1 MSQLKD
7 NATDEDYE
15 SDDYFEPELDDEE
28 DTSTPT
34 MFEGPRFTRPTDLS
48 RTVERRVNESGLKL
62 SCSASGNPAPRVSWY
77 KNGSPLNRTGT
88 HEGRWAIV
96 LDHLVTEDTGIYKCE
111 VCNSVSCIENEFNV
125 VISQQEAQE
134 VAAHFTKKMD
144 YTSKIYR
151 PMGNMVKVKC
161 PAAGNPE
168 PNITWTKNNMTIER
182 KMGQQV
188 SYGKWGIILED
199 IIMDDTGNY
208 TCRICNTGGCQQ
220 FTYEVFVQGKSQ
232 SFPKP
237 ENLVAIKAEDEES
250 DLIEGNLISN
260 SMESEKGENATN
272 EIQRA
277 PYFLK
282 PGSMNI
288 LEKRPSGSTYTFKCP
303 YGGHPAA
310 NITWTKDD
318 EEIVR
323 KLGHF
328 RKGKWSITLEELIST
343 DSGRYKCL
351 ICNDLGCI
359 KHVFKF
365 EVIDRHRSPP
375 YIKDGYPKNRT
386 VLVNST
392 VDLECPTLSDL
403 GAYTYWLKGLVVNNS
418 FPSEINRLEV
428 RLKALRDIWGWL
440 RSLLDLG
447 ASIEGVYWGFIL
459 LFLGPPSV
467 CLR

>member
-1 MSQLKD
+1 
-7 NATDEDYE
+7 
-15 SDDYFEPELDDEE
+15 
-28 DTSTPT
+28 
-34 MFEGPRFTRPTDLS
+34 MFEGPQFSRPGDLQNH
-48 RTVERRVNESGLKL
+48 VERRLGDSGLKL
-62 SCSASGNPAPRVSWY
+62 TCLASGYPSPTVVWF
-77 KNGSPLNRTGT
+77 KNGESLNRSGT
-88 HEGRWAIV
+88 HFGRWGIV
-96 LDHLVTEDTGIYKCE
+96 LDNLVAEDAGMYKCK
-111 VCNSVSCIENEFNV
+111 VCNTESCIENEFNV
-125 VISQQEAQE
+125 TISQEAQE

-161 PAAGNPE
+161 PAAGVPE
-168 PNITWTKNNMTIER
+168 PNITWTKNNETIVR

-208 TCRICNTGGCQQ
+208 TCRICNNGGCQQ
-220 FTYEVFVQGKSQ
+220 FTYEVFVQGKSV
-232 SFPKP
+232 FPKP
-237 ENLVAIKAEDEES
+237 ENLISIKAEEE
-250 DLIEGNLISN
+250 DGDFIEGGLMIS
-260 SMESEKGENATN
+260 SVEADKVNATN

-303 YGGHPAA
+303 YGGYPTA

-343 DSGRYKCL
+343 DSGKYKCL

-365 EVIDRHRSPP
+365 EV
-375 YIKDGYPKNRT
+375 
-386 VLVNST
+386 
-392 VDLECPTLSDL
+392 L
-403 GAYTYWLKGLVVNNS
+403 GKSKWN
-418 FPSEINRLEV
+418 
-428 RLKALRDIWGWL
+428 LRN
-440 RSLLDLG
+440 LL
-447 ASIEGVYWGFIL
+447 
-459 LFLGPPSV
+459 
-467 CLR
+467 